1 MKTPSGKFIII
12 VSAAI
17 ATVSVVI
24 FQGCANDLF
33 CGKKICVNIGKD
45 KDTFVEYR
53 DKNLFDCALEALGPG
68 NYEIRHKANASA
80 TPVDNYQPTCH
91 HSTSLKTD
99 SITTSELAKNEPIG
113 DPNITK
119 KVRSNNIA
127 DIEKVLS
134 TLKSSP

>member
-1 MKTPSGKFIII
+1 MKTSSGKFKVI
-12 VSAAI
+12 VLAMI

-24 FQGCANDLF
+24 LQACAHDFF

-99 SITTSELAKNEPIG
+99 SITASELAKNEPIG
-113 DPNITK
+113 DPNVTK
-119 KVRSNNIA
+119 KIQSNNIA
-127 DIEKVLS
+127 DIEKVLN
-134 TLKSSP
+134 TLKPSP

>member
-1 MKTPSGKFIII
+1 MKTPSRTLIFT
-12 VSAAI
+12 VLVVI
-17 ATVSVVI
+17 APVSVVI
-24 FQGCANDLF
+24 FQACANDLF

-45 KDTFVEYR
+45 RDTFVEYR

-113 DPNITK
+113 DPNVTK
-119 KVRSNNIA
+119 KIQSNNIT